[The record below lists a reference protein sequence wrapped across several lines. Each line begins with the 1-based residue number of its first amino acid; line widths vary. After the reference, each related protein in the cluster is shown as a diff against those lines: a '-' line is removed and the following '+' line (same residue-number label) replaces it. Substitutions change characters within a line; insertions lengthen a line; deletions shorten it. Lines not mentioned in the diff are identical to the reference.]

1 MTKKLVYADYED
13 VPVIIIKDSGGVG
26 WFWQQIEG
34 KWKRCDLHTV
44 LKSRLCSKAE
54 RERIFG
60 PLPPLPR
67 SMIDEVEIDETP
79 LQPPIVW
86 RCGDEIEEEWKKERL
101 GSLRSRQ
108 LQAEMKALYA
118 GAQARL
124 GPEWQGIIEEL
135 KKTAIEAEGELV

>member
-1 MTKKLVYADYED
+1 VTKKLVCADNED

-26 WFWQQIEG
+26 WFWHQLEG
-34 KWKRCDLHTV
+34 KWKRCDLDMI
-44 LKSRLCSKAE
+44 LKSHLCSKAE
-54 RERIFG
+54 WERMFG
-60 PLPPLPR
+60 PLPSLPR

-86 RCGDEIEEEWKKERL
+86 RCGDEIEEEWNKERL

-124 GPEWQGIIEEL
+124 GPEWQGILEDL
-135 KKTAIEAEGELV
+135 KKTAIESEEELI